1 MSLQLHVFLQLHV
14 SSSDHRFALVRRCGR
29 VFVASFNNRGFLRV
43 GAGKML
49 ELLRHADPNMRR
61 GAAET
66 LLQFSKLLE
75 GAPLALRKQLTSR
88 TTLSLLILGL
98 KVRTLTIVATD
109 TAV

>member
-1 MSLQLHVFLQLHV
+1 
-14 SSSDHRFALVRRCGR
+14 
-29 VFVASFNNRGFLRV
+29 
-43 GAGKML
+43 ML

-98 KVRTLTIVATD
+98 KVRMLHIVATTD
-109 TAV
+109 TAVRHAPPFLLGNLMPHAAIALVVWR

>member
-1 MSLQLHVFLQLHV
+1 MFFSSCTFPPVTIVLFLCDGAAAFL
-14 SSSDHRFALVRRCGR
+14 SPALT
-29 VFVASFNNRGFLRV
+29 NRGCLRV

>member
-1 MSLQLHVFLQLHV
+1 MLYHHCATAADSRIRNYAIWTLNHLAA
-14 SSSDHRFALVRRCGR
+14 DET
-29 VFVASFNNRGFLRV
+29 NRMIMMQGGGL
-43 GAGKML
+43 GKML

-98 KVRTLTIVATD
+98 KVRTLTIVATE
-109 TAV
+109 AV

>member
-1 MSLQLHVFLQLHV
+1 
-14 SSSDHRFALVRRCGR
+14 
-29 VFVASFNNRGFLRV
+29 
-43 GAGKML
+43 ML

-109 TAV
+109 TAVRQGLDHSAPFISFGLEWLCRLAPTIFILAPIHS

>member
-1 MSLQLHVFLQLHV
+1 
-14 SSSDHRFALVRRCGR
+14 
-29 VFVASFNNRGFLRV
+29 
-43 GAGKML
+43 ML

-98 KVRTLTIVATD
+98 KVRTLTTFLTPPG
-109 TAV
+109 TAVSQGPDRSAPSFRFVLHGFVVWQQQSSFWCSSSPD

>member
-1 MSLQLHVFLQLHV
+1 
-14 SSSDHRFALVRRCGR
+14 
-29 VFVASFNNRGFLRV
+29 
-43 GAGKML
+43 ML
-49 ELLRHADPNMRR
+49 ELLRHVDPNMRH

-98 KVRTLTIVATD
+98 KVRTLSPLLPPTRQYDKASIILPLSSRLVSNGFVVWHQQSSFWRPSIAD
-109 TAV
+109 

>member
-1 MSLQLHVFLQLHV
+1 
-14 SSSDHRFALVRRCGR
+14 
-29 VFVASFNNRGFLRV
+29 
-43 GAGKML
+43 ML

-98 KVRTLTIVATD
+98 KV
-109 TAV
+109 